1 MSNEYAD
8 PTLQAKWDNKV
19 ADFEE
24 KVWAKMFTE
33 IGLARLIEESPHNT
47 YAAFNRIRM
56 AEIRTQLIRLG
67 AWR

>member
-1 MSNEYAD
+1 MGKIVDY
-8 PTLQAKWDNKV
+8 
-19 ADFEE
+19 EE
-24 KVWAKMFTE
+24 KVWAKLFAE

-47 YAAFNRIRM
+47 YAAFNRIRL